1 MAAASFRNGRGGE
14 CVVSARGL
22 LLWLLL
28 AAGCARDAAHEDA
41 EYLERVL
48 EGLRPGMSVEEVRT
62 FFRRYHHELRIES
75 QCSGEGAGE
84 AKPCASGYRSTA
96 VIGLPSRDPAYGAGV
111 ARVYLRLDS
120 TGALKDYFHDL
131 YYEGLDNPEDDRL

>member
-1 MAAASFRNGRGGE
+1 M
-14 CVVSARGL
+14 SARGL
-22 LLWLLL
+22 LLLSLLL

-75 QCSGEGAGE
+75 HCDEAGE
-84 AKPCASGYRSTA
+84 ATPCASGYRSTA

-111 ARVYLRLDS
+111 ARVYLRLDG